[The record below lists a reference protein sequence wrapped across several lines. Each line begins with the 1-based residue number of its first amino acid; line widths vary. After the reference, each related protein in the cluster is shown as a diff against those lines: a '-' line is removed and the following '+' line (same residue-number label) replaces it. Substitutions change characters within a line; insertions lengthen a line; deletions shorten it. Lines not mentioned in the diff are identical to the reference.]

1 MPIILPTD
9 PEPCAPYGGP
19 MVVRLRND
27 VTSLI
32 GGNRQR
38 NQRKGDHYRVRF
50 QMPPLTYEEALE
62 WRSLLTAGDTV
73 VMTLPQ
79 PGVDPGP
86 VGSPLVNGADQL
98 GTSLVADGLT
108 PNAVIRKGQMLS
120 IITSGRRWTYGVDE
134 EVIANAS
141 GQATIT
147 LEVMI
152 RTLHAD
158 NDIIELSEP
167 KIEGFASVDDDAWT
181 LDENGYIRLAFEIE
195 ERG

>member
-1 MPIILPTD
+1 MPIVLPTS

-19 MVVRLRND
+19 RIVSLRND

-50 QMPPLTYEEALE
+50 QMPPLSYGEALE
-62 WRSLLTAGDTV
+62 WRSLLSAGDTV

-79 PGVDPGP
+79 PGVDPDP
-86 VGSPLVNGADQL
+86 VGTPLVNGADQL
-98 GTSLVADGLT
+98 GTTLVVDGLT
-108 PNAVIRKGQMLS
+108 PQLAIRKGQMLS
-120 IITSGRRWTYGVDE
+120 IFTNGRYWTYGIDAD
-134 EVIANAS
+134 VIADAA
-141 GQATIT
+141 GAATLT

-158 NDIIELSEP
+158 NDPIELAEP
-167 KIEGFASVDDDAWT
+167 KIEGFASVDDDSWT